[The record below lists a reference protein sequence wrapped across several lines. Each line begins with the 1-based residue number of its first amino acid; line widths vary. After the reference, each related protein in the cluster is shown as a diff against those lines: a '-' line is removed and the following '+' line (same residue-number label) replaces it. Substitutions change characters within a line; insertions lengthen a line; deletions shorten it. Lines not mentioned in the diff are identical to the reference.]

1 MRSVVSKDYYS
12 APGSTVVQHRLNKS
26 EMRREDKVLGSGSL
40 TVGWILWKLPA
51 VLVAPNEPLEPM
63 NPCFSTLH
71 RGGCRLA
78 LGVALVSGLH
88 MAVPA
93 QVFVNNTPI
102 LVPQDLISGDGP
114 ADVFPSSINV
124 SGVGTSL
131 TGITID
137 LFGYFHDHS
146 PDVQIVV
153 ESPGG
158 TRVLLMGEQSGGIPQ
173 PSVNFTFDDAASGAL
188 PLMEPIA
195 PGSYK
200 PTLHVGTNPFEF
212 DAGGPTDIGSWTTT
226 LSSFHGENPNGV
238 WKLWVQD
245 FATEDTGAISGG
257 WGVNLTAVPEP
268 HEYAM
273 IAAVGLGVFAVVRRR
288 RASR

>member
-1 MRSVVSKDYYS
+1 MGTGGFCPRVGWDAKSG
-12 APGSTVVQHRLNKS
+12 GSGVGK
-26 EMRREDKVLGSGSL
+26 EDKVLGSGSL

-146 PDVQIVV
+146 PDVQILL
-153 ESPGG
+153 ESPAG
-158 TRVLLMGEQSGGIPQ
+158 TRVVLMGLESGGGPQ
-173 PSVNFTFDDAASGAL
+173 SIVDITFDDGASSLL
-188 PLMEPIA
+188 PFNSEIST
-195 PGSYK
+195 GSYK
-200 PTLHVGTNPFEF
+200 PTLHIAPADF
-212 DAGGPTDIGSWTTT
+212 DAPGPTDTGSWTTT
-226 LSSFHGENPNGV
+226 LSSFHGENPNGL
-238 WKLWVQD
+238 WKLWVKD
-245 FATEDTGAISGG
+245 FATQDTGEISGG